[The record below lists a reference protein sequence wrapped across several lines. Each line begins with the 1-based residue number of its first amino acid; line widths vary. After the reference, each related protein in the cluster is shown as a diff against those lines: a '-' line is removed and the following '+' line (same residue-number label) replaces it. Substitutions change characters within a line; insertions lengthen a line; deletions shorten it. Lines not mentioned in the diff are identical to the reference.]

1 MIVRRGAGG
10 AVRQAGA
17 DVGGAPEEDAFAWPS
32 TWYELAV
39 PRRGGWVPSPVEWP
53 GPAAVAA
60 EDALVAEHR
69 GWIDRVVASGDSD
82 PELVRAALAYLGGA
96 PDAGGAA
103 CVAAMLPTLYAEGGA
118 DDAGGTGGAVLVDAW
133 TARHGLAFAVRAA
146 AATLEVGF
154 WRSRPG
160 HPSPALLGADSRAH
174 EHGTEPS
181 KVLRRARHLLSVAE
195 EGTYR
200 EALAA
205 AERERGTGQL
215 RPLRRAGT
223 AYLFPEA
230 PGWVDAW
237 IDELPEWQSRSV
249 WTLLVSAL
257 GSRAQVD
264 RLAPRLGWY
273 REWAGTVATV
283 ADGLGADAVPLLAG
297 SLRDLD
303 SGDAARQLAEL
314 LLEFPTDGAFRAL
327 LERADDRSVAPVLW
341 RAVER
346 YPVRALRLLA
356 AAARDGGAT
365 VRHLLDRQLRGRA
378 GELETLLERVD
389 PATAAFLRTLP
400 AAGPAGPAAAEREW
414 PAVLASPPWERPRRA
429 GRPRVVDGLAVDESS
444 ALHWQEGERESWTER
459 ALASHEWRVH
469 PEDTDWAEFAPR
481 AFAEANSTWPR
492 CQLLW
497 QAPVEVMTPL
507 LLRWHPN
514 ELYYGLEMLRPIVA
528 KYDAAAVP
536 VALRTV
542 WNRPAQMAPLLLPV
556 REVTAARLMAEG
568 LVTRKSV
575 RRTARSWFVRHGV
588 AGALLLVP
596 DAVGPAGPART
607 AAGQALRL
615 VAAGTGTGNVTG
627 AGSRTE
633 TGSGAAAGAGGVAGT
648 GAGDGARTGAG
659 DGAGA
664 ATQAENGSR
673 TGGAA
678 RAEGPATAAAEAAA
692 PDGARA
698 LTAAVAERYGA
709 AAAEAVAEVLSV
721 DPLVDALPARLPQ
734 SPQWLAAELL
744 PPLPLRSG
752 TVLPEVAVHRVLTML
767 ALSKPGAPYPGLA
780 LVAAECA
787 PGAWAAFCWAVFEE
801 WRLAGMPAKESW
813 ALSQLGEFGDDGT
826 ARLLAA
832 VVRRWPGQKA
842 GQRAAEGLDV
852 LAAIGT
858 DAALAELHGISRRVR
873 FAGVRD
879 RAREKVTEVALGL
892 GLTPAQLADRLVPDL
907 GLDTDG
913 TVQLDYGPRAFT
925 VTLGADLQPYVL
937 DAAGKRRAAPPA
949 PAAGDDPELAPAA
962 RKRYAALKKELR
974 TVGAEQVLRL
984 ESAMLDQRGW
994 GAGEFRSLFLAHPL
1008 LAHLGH
1014 RLLWTTGSGAA
1025 QADGAFRIAEDRTF
1039 ADQDDK
1045 PFELPADATVRLAH
1059 PARLGAALPLWTEL
1073 FTDYLV
1079 IQPFP
1084 QLGRPVMS
1092 LTADEAAGDRLPRFE
1107 GRTAPAETV
1116 RALLRRGRGWSTDHP
1131 GGGEARRIAYKHLPD
1146 GRRLSVV
1153 LDPGLHPAPSD
1164 THPEQTLR
1172 EVWLGTRPGRYADR
1186 AGHRR
1191 PFAELDTV
1199 TTSELLAELEELTQS
1214 S

>member
-10 AVRQAGA
+10 SVQQAGA
-17 DVGGAPEEDAFAWPS
+17 GGDGGGAPEEDAFAWPS
-32 TWYELAV
+32 DRYASAV
-39 PRRGGWVPSPVEWP
+39 PRRGGWAPPPVEWP

-60 EDALVAEHR
+60 EDALLAEHR
-69 GWIDRVVASGDSD
+69 GWIDRVAASGDSD
-82 PELVRAALAYLGGA
+82 PELVRAALAYLDGG
-96 PDAGGAA
+96 PDAEGAA
-103 CVAAMLPTLYAEGGA
+103 CVAAMLPTLYAETDAEGGA
-118 DDAGGTGGAVLVDAW
+118 GGDGGAVLVDAW

-146 AATLEVGF
+146 ATTLEVGF
-154 WRSRPG
+154 RRSRPG
-160 HPSPALLGADSRAH
+160 SPSPALLGANSLARD
-174 EHGTEPS
+174 HGCEQS
-181 KVLRRARHLLSVAE
+181 KVLRRARHLLAAAE

-205 AERERGTGQL
+205 AERERGPEQL

-223 AYLFPEA
+223 AYLFPEV

-237 IDELPEWQSRSV
+237 IDELPQWQSRSM
-249 WTLLVSAL
+249 WTLMVSAL

-273 REWAGTVATV
+273 RDWAGTVATV

-297 SLRDLD
+297 SLRGLD
-303 SGDAARQLAEL
+303 SGDAARQLAEM
-314 LLEFPTDGAFRAL
+314 LLEFPTDEAFLAL

-356 AAARDGGAT
+356 AAVRDGGAT
-365 VRHLLDRQLRGRA
+365 AQHLLDRQLRCRTA
-378 GELETLLERVD
+378 ELEALLEGVD
-389 PATAAFLRTLP
+389 PATAAFLRALP

-429 GRPRVVDGLAVDESS
+429 GRPRVVDGLTVDDSS

-469 PEDTDWAEFAPR
+469 PEDTDWAEFGPR
-481 AFAEANSTWPR
+481 AFAEASSTWPR

-497 QAPVEVMTPL
+497 QAPAEVMTSL

-542 WNRPAQMAPLLLPV
+542 RNRPAQMAPLLLPV

-568 LVTRKSV
+568 LATRKSV
-575 RRTARSWFVRHGV
+575 RRTARSWFARHGV

-607 AAGQALRL
+607 AAEQALRL
-615 VAAGTGTGNVTG
+615 VAARTGLG
-627 AGSRTE
+627 
-633 TGSGAAAGAGGVAGT
+633 AGAGVS
-648 GAGDGARTGAG
+648 
-659 DGAGA
+659 AGA
-664 ATQAENGSR
+664 
-673 TGGAA
+673 
-678 RAEGPATAAAEAAA
+678 PAAA
-692 PDGARA
+692 PDATHPGSGTRTDGTAPPGAAA

-709 AAAEAVAEVLSV
+709 AAAEAVAELLSV

-734 SPQWLAAELL
+734 PPQWLAVELL

-752 TVLPEVAVHRVLTML
+752 SVLPEAAVRRVLTML

-826 ARLLAA
+826 ARRLAA

-842 GQRAAEGLDV
+842 GRRAAEGLDV

-858 DAALAELHGISRRVR
+858 DTALAELHGISRRVR
-873 FAGVRD
+873 FAGVRE
-879 RAREKVTEVALGL
+879 RAREKVTEVALEL
-892 GLTPAQLADRLVPDL
+892 GLTPEQLADRLVPDL
-907 GLDTDG
+907 GLDADG
-913 TVQLDYGPRAFT
+913 TARLDYGGREFT
-925 VTLGADLQPYVL
+925 VALGTDLQPYVL
-937 DAAGKRRAAPPA
+937 DAAGRRRATPPA
-949 PAAGDDPELAPAA
+949 PTAADDPELAPAA

-974 TVGAEQVLRL
+974 TVGAEQLLRL
-984 ESAMLDQRGW
+984 EGAMLDQRAW
-994 GAGEFRSLFLAHPL
+994 GAGEFRSLFLTHPL

-1014 RLLWTTGSGAA
+1014 RLLWTTGSGTA

-1059 PARLGAALPLWTEL
+1059 PACLGTALPLWTEL

-1084 QLGRPVMS
+1084 QLGRPVRS
-1092 LTADEAAGDRLPRFE
+1092 LTADETAGDRLPRFE

-1131 GGGEARRIAYKHLPD
+1131 GGGEARRVVYKHLPD

-1164 THPEQTLR
+1164 THPEQTLQ

-1186 AGHRR
+1186 TGHRR

-1199 TTSELLAELEELTQS
+1199 TASELLAELEELTGTA
-1214 S
+1214 